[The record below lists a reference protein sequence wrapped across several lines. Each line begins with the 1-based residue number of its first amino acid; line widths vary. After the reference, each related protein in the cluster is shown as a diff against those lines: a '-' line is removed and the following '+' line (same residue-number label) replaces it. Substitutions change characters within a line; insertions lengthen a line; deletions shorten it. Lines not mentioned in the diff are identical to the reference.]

1 MHYLCLGNLAVRRGF
16 CGEDSSGCYWFHGSV
31 AGQGDVFVGPDRVLV
46 EVTFEDVQVL
56 TEVTDFGPVALYVVE
71 VAREVRKC
79 SLIYF

>member
-1 MHYLCLGNLAVRRGF
+1 M
-16 CGEDSSGCYWFHGSV
+16 
-31 AGQGDVFVGPDRVLV
+31 FVGPDRVLV